1 MEREAFLQRI
11 RTATQNPDLPVGPP
25 EAPGGLVPD
34 LSGTDLVERFR
45 TRIEAVDGIAHRLTD
60 DGEAIHIITGLL
72 EEYEATDYLAWDA
85 DHLPIP
91 GLLERLPGGPRSSQV
106 GAEPSERLNHQAG
119 YMDAQV
125 GITGA
130 IAGLAESGSIVLDCG
145 PGRPRMASLIPLA
158 HIALLRS
165 TDISP
170 SLSHW
175 VAENPT
181 AAADTSNLF
190 VITGPSRTAD
200 IVQILNLGVHGPK
213 HLHVILL
220 PT

>member
-11 RTATQNPDLPVGPP
+11 RAALQTPDLPPAP
-25 EAPGGLVPD
+25 AAAPGGLVPD
-34 LSGTDLVERFR
+34 LPETDLVELFLQRV
-45 TRIEAVDGIAHRLTD
+45 EAVDAIAHQASD
-60 DGEAIHIITGLL
+60 DGDAIRIIARLL
-72 EEYEATDYLAWDA
+72 AEHGATEYLAWDA
-85 DHLPIP
+85 DSLPIP
-91 GLLERLPGGPRSSQV
+91 GLLDELPGRPAASEV
-106 GAEPSERLNHQAG
+106 AADPSTRLSHQAE
-119 YMDAQV
+119 YMDSRV

-130 IAGLAESGSIVLDCG
+130 AAGLAESGSIVLDCG
-145 PGRPRMASLIPLA
+145 PGRPRMASLIPLV

-175 VAENPT
+175 VAQNPT
-181 AAADTSNLF
+181 AAADTANLF

-200 IVQILNLGVHGPK
+200 IEQILNLGVHGPK

>member
-1 MEREAFLQRI
+1 MEREAFLKNVRVAI
-11 RTATQNPDLPVGPP
+11 QNPDLPAGPA

-34 LSGTDLVERFR
+34 LPETDLIERFLER
-45 TRIEAVDGIAHRLTD
+45 VEAVDAIAHRAAD
-60 DGEAIHIITGLL
+60 DGDAIHIISGLL
-72 EEYEATDYLAWDA
+72 EDYEAAEYLTWDA
-85 DHLPIP
+85 DQLPVA
-91 GLLERLPGGPRSSQV
+91 GLLDGLPGKQASSSV
-106 GAEPSERLNHQAG
+106 ATDPSDRLSHQAG
-119 YMDAQV
+119 YMNARV

-130 IAGLAESGSIVLDCG
+130 IAGLAESGSIVLDSG
-145 PGRPRMASLIPLA
+145 PGRPRMASLIPLV

-175 VAENPT
+175 VATNPT
-181 AAADTSNLF
+181 AAADTANLF

-200 IVQILNLGVHGPK
+200 IEQILNLGVHGPK